1 MEALYPYAL
10 IVHLCCAI
18 IFLGFIFTDVVL
30 FSAVRKKLGD
40 EVANKMFGI
49 ITQRGVKI
57 MPLCLILLVITGG
70 MMLSSYINSDVGYF
84 TSNLQKILWLK
95 VLLAGIVLLMVIISL
110 SCKFLKIHNPLANII
125 HPVALFLGFGIVLC
139 AKLAFYL

>member
-40 EVANKMFGI
+40 EVADKMFGA

-57 MPLCLILLVITGG
+57 MPPCLLLLVITGG
-70 MMLSSYINSDVGYF
+70 MMLSSYANSSVGYF
-84 TSNLQKILWLK
+84 TTTLQQILWLK
-95 VLLAGIVLLMVIISL
+95 VALVGVIVAMVITSL
-110 SCKFLKIHNPLANII
+110 SCKFLKIRNPIGKII
-125 HPVALFLGFGIVLC
+125 HPVVLVLGFVIVVC